1 MPTKTSSPFTQM
13 SLPALNTRLAQ
24 PIEIDYKMPE
34 LKTVKSSAPKK
45 SLGSFTSAES
55 DALSMGLGA
64 ASSFVGP
71 KGIEDPNFSGKYAQ
85 QKALEFGAKGM
96 QFGGP
101 VGAFFGAVGG
111 LGYGL
116 IKGQDIKAD
125 YLMGQQDKLIAD
137 EKKQEDKQKY
147 EMMEEYNSPV
157 TMSGKPI
164 KALTQMQGTLAH
176 NMSAAQY
183 NKALQMKEIS
193 GAATMMTTNEAKMVK
208 ALESDDIPEN
218 DVVAEKIKNK

>member
-1 MPTKTSSPFTQM
+1 MPIKTSSPFTQM
-13 SLPALNTRLAQ
+13 DLPALNARPAQ

-34 LKTVKSSAPKK
+34 LKTIKSTTPNK

-55 DALSMGLGA
+55 DTLSMGLST

-71 KGIEDPNFSGKYAQ
+71 KGIEDHNFSGKYAQ
-85 QKALEFGAKGM
+85 QKALEFGAKGA

-101 VGAFFGAVGG
+101 VGAFVGAVGG

-125 YLMGQQDKLIAD
+125 YLMDQQDKSIAD
-137 EKKQEDKQKY
+137 ERKKEDKQKY

-176 NMSAAQY
+176 NMSAKQY

-193 GAATMMTTNEAKMVK
+193 GAATMMTANEAKMVK
-208 ALESDDIPEN
+208 ALKNDKIPEN
-218 DVVAEKIKNK
+218 DVVAEKIKTK

>member
-55 DALSMGLGA
+55 NALSMGLGA
-64 ASSFVGP
+64 ASNFVGP

-96 QFGGP
+96 QFGG
-101 VGAFFGAVGG
+101 
-111 LGYGL
+111 
-116 IKGQDIKAD
+116 IE
-125 YLMGQQDKLIAD
+125 
-137 EKKQEDKQKY
+137 EK
-147 EMMEEYNSPV
+147 
-157 TMSGKPI
+157 
-164 KALTQMQGTLAH
+164 
-176 NMSAAQY
+176 
-183 NKALQMKEIS
+183 
-193 GAATMMTTNEAKMVK
+193 
-208 ALESDDIPEN
+208 
-218 DVVAEKIKNK
+218 